1 MNRLE
6 YLLKDIEKAL
16 DNELYFIA
24 LQSVLTLPDICGSI
38 EYDTNRVGQR
48 YTDWYNT
55 YMNTKV
61 NLTAEQCYGFRCK
74 LLHQGL
80 SQYTQNTLE
89 RIVFAYPSNN
99 FFNNNQFIEN
109 GKVTVNIDL
118 LTFCHDMINS
128 VRIWLHRAQKI
139 PESQAKLNQL
149 IRIHNGYKN
158 FIAGVPFIG

>member
-1 MNRLE
+1 ME

-61 NLTAEQCYGFRCK
+61 NK
-74 LLHQGL
+74 N
-80 SQYTQNTLE
+80 SQ
-89 RIVFAYPSNN
+89 RI
-99 FFNNNQFIEN
+99 
-109 GKVTVNIDL
+109 
-118 LTFCHDMINS
+118 
-128 VRIWLHRAQKI
+128 
-139 PESQAKLNQL
+139 
-149 IRIHNGYKN
+149 
-158 FIAGVPFIG
+158 